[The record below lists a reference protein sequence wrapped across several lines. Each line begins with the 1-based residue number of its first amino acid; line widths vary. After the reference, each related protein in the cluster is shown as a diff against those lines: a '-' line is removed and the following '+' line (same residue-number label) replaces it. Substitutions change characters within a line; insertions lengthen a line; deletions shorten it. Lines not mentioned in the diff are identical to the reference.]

1 MANTSIGYVVLPG
14 EAVPGMIRGEEG
26 KKKKRQTA
34 VRITVSSQQ

>member
-26 KKKKRQTA
+26 KKKKKGKLQLE
-34 VRITVSSQQ
+34 